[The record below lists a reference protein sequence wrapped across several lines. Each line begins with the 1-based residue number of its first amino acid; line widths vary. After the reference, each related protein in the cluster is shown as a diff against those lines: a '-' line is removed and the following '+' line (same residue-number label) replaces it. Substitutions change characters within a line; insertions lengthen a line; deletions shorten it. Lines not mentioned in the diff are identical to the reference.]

1 MNNGILEISVIPED
15 IEQCGPGVIGNPI
28 ARALGRTTG
37 TRWRVCNG
45 QVAQEMNA
53 PYRVVALPA
62 NVQEVWESYIDFSK
76 LPPFTFQID
85 WEDEKFAA

>member
-1 MNNGILEISVIPED
+1 MNNAILEISVIRED
-15 IEQCGPGVIGNPI
+15 IEQAGPGIIGNPI

-45 QVAQEMNA
+45 RVAQEMSE
-53 PYRVVALPA
+53 PYRVVALPS
-62 NVQEVWESYIDFSK
+62 NVQEVWESYIDFAK

-85 WEDEKFAA
+85 WEDEQFAA